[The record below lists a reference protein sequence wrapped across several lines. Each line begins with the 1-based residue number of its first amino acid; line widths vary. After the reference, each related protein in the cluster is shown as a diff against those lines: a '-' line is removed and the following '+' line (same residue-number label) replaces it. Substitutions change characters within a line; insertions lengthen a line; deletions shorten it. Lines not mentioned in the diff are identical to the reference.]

1 MSKNK
6 KDKKQFTGVDLSNIN
21 TSMELD
27 SGQELARLYDG
38 DLCATLKVVG
48 DVRVIYEDEIYK
60 APSQFPEELMKLFHD
75 GKADKNHGVEIAF
88 NNWFEVFVW
97 KVWKDDKGNEKL
109 DFAGLSDTVDV
120 ERNTPGEICGLLA
133 DCIKECRNNHRFT
146 LNFHC
151 NMTPQN
157 FISRAL
163 SLIPR
168 DSQVYLD
175 VNILDES
182 TLASLKD
189 GVDVKIDTVANV
201 AGQIWIFGYP
211 DNNSDAQQ
219 AFEPAA
225 FKEGLD
231 RILDDAECILEHS
244 DEDADTTSIAEGVEL
259 FVVTETVQ
267 DYKGACTNC
276 YGVSKNPERAL
287 SIMRESI
294 SERFSCEERFSD
306 EEEPEKAMSAFIDG
320 YFTNPEKTGWRYF
333 DGDTEYT
340 FEIHK
345 TKLS

>member
-6 KDKKQFTGVDLSNIN
+6 KVKTPFTGVDLSGIN

-38 DLCATLKVVG
+38 DLCTTLKVVG
-48 DVRVIYEDEIYK
+48 DVRVIYKDEIYK

-75 GKADKNHGVEIAF
+75 GKADSKHGVEIAF

-97 KVWKDDKGNEKL
+97 KVGKDDKGNETL
-109 DFAGLSDTVDV
+109 DFAGLCDV
-120 ERNTPGEICGLLA
+120 VEAEGNTPDEIRGLLA
-133 DCIKECRNNHRFT
+133 DCIKECR
-146 LNFHC
+146 
-151 NMTPQN
+151 
-157 FISRAL
+157 
-163 SLIPR
+163 
-168 DSQVYLD
+168 
-175 VNILDES
+175 
-182 TLASLKD
+182 
-189 GVDVKIDTVANV
+189 
-201 AGQIWIFGYP
+201 
-211 DNNSDAQQ
+211 
-219 AFEPAA
+219 AA
-225 FKEGLD
+225 
-231 RILDDAECILEHS
+231 
-244 DEDADTTSIAEGVEL
+244 IAEQEAEKAEQEL

-276 YGVSKNPERAL
+276 YGVSKNLERAL

-294 SERFSCEERFSD
+294 AKRFACEERFSD
-306 EEEPEKAMSAFIDG
+306 EEDPEKAMSTFIDG